1 MYSYRAGLEHGLQ
14 LGASLGGR
22 GRGVEQEGPR
32 TPSERRP
39 LSAAEDDELVRIRQ
53 SLVAARLVRARI
65 DSSIRTLLRVRGER
79 VALALADRLPV
90 TGIAAASG
98 IKRIEVKRVGIGYL
112 ELPFS
117 GLGHDVHMLGLNG
130 VARALAAAMD
140 EKSRCEE
147 RMQAAVLMALRSGML
162 DVFAVAS
169 LTGTTA
175 ERIRET
181 VRGAKLPTC
190 IARND

>member
-1 MYSYRAGLEHGLQ
+1 
-14 LGASLGGR
+14 
-22 GRGVEQEGPR
+22 
-32 TPSERRP
+32 
-39 LSAAEDDELVRIRQ
+39 
-53 SLVAARLVRARI
+53 
-65 DSSIRTLLRVRGER
+65 
-79 VALALADRLPV
+79 
-90 TGIAAASG
+90 
-98 IKRIEVKRVGIGYL
+98 
-112 ELPFS
+112 
-117 GLGHDVHMLGLNG
+117 
-130 VARALAAAMD
+130 MD

>member
-1 MYSYRAGLEHGLQ
+1 M
-14 LGASLGGR
+14 
-22 GRGVEQEGPR
+22 EQEGPR